1 MEKYTLIGTGF
12 LSWADKYFSED
23 IRLFNNELDVTYI
36 IDEYSQF
43 FNTTIS
49 IPNFLKKLEAW
60 CKLRG
65 YQLENTRQNQKF
77 IIVWKKDLKDYCK
90 GCYYVE
96 KSEDLDY
103 ETDRLINDLTE
114 IKKQRN
120 IWRAL
125 ALFDSVFFIV
135 IIIIDAFVI

>member
-1 MEKYTLIGTGF
+1 MEKYTLIGSGF
-12 LSWADKYFSED
+12 LFWADKYFSED

-36 IDEYSQF
+36 INEYSQF

-49 IPNFLKKLEAW
+49 IPNFLKKLDAW

-90 GCYYVE
+90 GCYYVRRSDE
-96 KSEDLDY
+96 LEGDMDVLDNILRKF
-103 ETDRLINDLTE
+103 E
-114 IKKQRN
+114 KQRN
-120 IWRAL
+120 RWRIL
-125 ALFDSVFFIV
+125 AEGTLLVYLINIILYFIL
-135 IIIIDAFVI
+135 

>member
-1 MEKYTLIGTGF
+1 M
-12 LSWADKYFSED
+12 
-23 IRLFNNELDVTYI
+23 
-36 IDEYSQF
+36 
-43 FNTTIS
+43 
-49 IPNFLKKLEAW
+49 
-60 CKLRG
+60 
-65 YQLENTRQNQKF
+65 ENTRQNQKF

-125 ALFDSVFFIV
+125 ALFDSVLFIV
-135 IIIIDAFVI
+135 IIIIDVFVI